1 MIRILSKIL
10 FVALLFAA
18 TSIQAQKFGFGC
30 LGLSG
35 FYVGMS
41 EHHYKAPG
49 INDYV
54 YIGLA
59 GNLFAANE
67 KINFNLGSG
76 YRVGANFF
84 RAKWDNVFITAKGYY
99 QFLKEEHTANSPTQV
114 QQKYQ
119 LNMNHWGLGLDI
131 GIPVTSFIDWKIV
144 EGGVTF
150 YNAELNEQY
159 FTDNSLSS
167 EAKFSQEK
175 SKPSYFAGTG
185 IIFHIIPDYMSLEG
199 TATYYF
205 LNINELQRNIT
216 DVGVIKI
223 SNPISKAG
231 WGGTLQLNISFPF

>member
-1 MIRILSKIL
+1 M
-10 FVALLFAA
+10 ALIFTA

-35 FYVGMS
+35 FYVGIS
-41 EHHYKAPG
+41 EQHYKAPG

-54 YIGLA
+54 SIGLT
-59 GNLFAANE
+59 GNLIASNE

-84 RAKWDNVFITAKGYY
+84 RAKWDNIFITAKGFY
-99 QFLKEEHTANSPTQV
+99 QFLKEEHTVNSSTQV

-131 GIPVTSFIDWKIV
+131 GIPVTSFIDWKII
-144 EGGVTF
+144 EGGITF
-150 YNAELNEQY
+150 YNAGLNEQY
-159 FTDNSLSS
+159 YLDNSLSS
-167 EAKFSQEK
+167 EAKLAPQK
-175 SKPSYFAGTG
+175 SKPSYYAGTG
-185 IIFHIIPDYMSLEG
+185 IILHIIPDYMSLEG
-199 TATYYF
+199 TASYYF
-205 LNINELQRNIT
+205 MNIEEFQRNIT

-223 SNPISKAG
+223 TDPISKAG